1 MKARC
6 ALAVA
11 LAVAGCGTQGTSLT
25 AVPYRSGPSLPAA
38 APPHPLSSSKI
49 RHVVIIVQENRS
61 TDDLFGGLPGAETS
75 RVGRNSTGGRVRLRE
90 VLLTAPY
97 DVSHEHSSYLIEHA
111 NGKLNGFNL
120 AKSTCQVGEHC
131 LPKALRPYGYVPH
144 AEIAPY
150 FEMAEQYA
158 FGDHMFQTNEG
169 PSFPAHQYIISGT
182 STPTDNSPL
191 RAASN
196 AFEPSGG
203 FTGGCDSPPGSLVY
217 LIDEAGNQDEATFPC
232 FERITLMDLLERKG
246 LSWRYYESHFGAG
259 LWQAPDA
266 IQHIRYGKLYATDVV
281 SPPSTVLTDIAGGR
295 LANVVWVTP
304 TAKASDHAGVTDGT
318 GPSWVASVVNAI
330 GKSPYWS
337 DTAIFVTWDDWGGWY
352 DHVPPPQYNSYELGF
367 RVPLIVISPYAKTH
381 YVSHVQHEFGSI
393 LKFTEQSF
401 GLGSLNTTDVRA
413 DNLADCFNFKA
424 APRRFTPIAAPLGP
438 RYFLNQPPS
447 TEAVDY

>member
-1 MKARC
+1 
-6 ALAVA
+6 
-11 LAVAGCGTQGTSLT
+11 
-25 AVPYRSGPSLPAA
+25 
-38 APPHPLSSSKI
+38 
-49 RHVVIIVQENRS
+49 
-61 TDDLFGGLPGAETS
+61 
-75 RVGRNSTGGRVRLRE
+75 
-90 VLLTAPY
+90 
-97 DVSHEHSSYLIEHA
+97 
-111 NGKLNGFNL
+111 
-120 AKSTCQVGEHC
+120 
-131 LPKALRPYGYVPH
+131 
-144 AEIAPY
+144 
-150 FEMAEQYA
+150 MAEQYA

-182 STPTDNSPL
+182 LTPTDNSPL

-196 AFEPSGG
+196 AFEPAGG

-232 FERITLMDLLERKG
+232 FERITLMDLVERKG
-246 LSWRYYESHFGAG
+246 LSWRYYESHLGPG

-281 SPPSTVLTDIAGGR
+281 SPPSTVLTDVAGGR

-330 GKSPYWS
+330 GKSRYWS

-367 RVPLIVISPYAKTH
+367 RVPLIVISPYAKSH

-393 LKFTEQSF
+393 LKFAEQTF

-424 APRRFTPIAAPLGP
+424 APRRFTPIRAPLGP
-438 RYFLNQPPS
+438 RYFLNQPAS
-447 TEAVDY
+447 TESVDY